1 MIKLIFN
8 NVYFS
13 YDKSNYLRLMK
24 IEIISGSPR
33 KGSVSK
39 RVAFHLLERFKNE
52 AGVEVGLIAMD
63 EVEFPFIQK
72 VWTQVSDAPE
82 HLQPIAGRMF
92 NADAYVIVTP
102 EYNGGYS
109 PAMKN
114 LFDHFPKRTGKT
126 FAICSASDGALGG
139 MRAAQQT
146 IQLVAALFGILS
158 PILLVTPQMDKK
170 FDENGTLLDENFQK
184 AIDNF
189 ILNFL
194 DLAKK
199 IK

>member
-1 MIKLIFN
+1 
-8 NVYFS
+8 
-13 YDKSNYLRLMK
+13 MK

-39 RVAFHLLERFKNE
+39 RVALHLLERLKSE
-52 AGVEVGLIAMD
+52 KGVEVDLIAMD

-72 VWTQVSDAPE
+72 VWTKVADAPE
-82 HLQPIAGRMF
+82 KLQPVAERMF
-92 NADAYVIVTP
+92 GAHAYIIVTP

-114 LFDHFPKRTGKT
+114 MFDHFPKRNGKT

-170 FDENGTLLDENFQK
+170 FDESGKLLDENFQK

-189 ILNFL
+189 ISNFL
-194 DLAKK
+194 DLAIK
-199 IK
+199 IKS